1 MKLKPSLFP
10 AILLIALL
18 TIQLLPGCAPSP
30 ERSRLEH
37 IEAIIDE
44 HPDSAMALL
53 DSVDTA
59 ALRSDRD
66 RALYDLLY
74 NLALYKSFN
83 DSLNEESLKF
93 SSNHFTDNKEY
104 SRAAKS
110 YYLLGN
116 LYEARKNFGQSAVS
130 QTKGIEMARKAKD
143 NYALGLCEMSLWAVY
158 GKIYDTNRQIIA
170 AKSAQDAFDKC
181 SRNDWKIYATLNL
194 ATAFNNNGNYDSAII
209 IANEIINDPVNWKDS
224 ILIGSAYET
233 IALSAMDINDSLSIT
248 SYAKALRYNGF
259 SLSSGANENIGVLLS
274 SINQNIIS
282 ESDRYILNEYLS
294 KIDHTPFAVLAK
306 MGKYREAYNAL
317 NKYRIEQDSFIRK
330 MMTRSVDSSVEE
342 YHLQNASLLRSELK
356 ASRILWITSAGVSLF
371 ILLFICIF
379 TYRISKKRKK
389 ERNALITE
397 AEALTNS
404 LKIQTEQNYLL
415 TQSIK
420 ELLSSKL
427 IIVERLCESYD
438 ENDGKRTA
446 KEIKAFIKDVFL
458 NKNTIE
464 NIVKTINRHTD
475 NLIKKFYLCYPKL
488 KEDEY
493 RLYIFSVAG
502 LSASALSLIF
512 DESKEVIYNRKS
524 RLKAKI
530 KNSGLSEC
538 EIFLS
543 YLN

>member
-1 MKLKPSLFP
+1 MRFGSPGGAPSVKLAASAARKVCLPSSMRRAWEWRRRINAPAWAARALLRILCPSASLLLSAGGCSFVVGFCYLCIDLLSLIAQTASPMKLKPSLFP
-10 AILLIALL
+10 AIVFLAVLA
-18 TIQLLPGCAPSP
+18 IQLLPGCTPSP

-37 IEAIIDE
+37 IESIIDE
-44 HPDSAMALL
+44 HPDSAMIML

-294 KIDHTPFAVLAK
+294 KI
-306 MGKYREAYNAL
+306 G
-317 NKYRIEQDSFIRK
+317 
-330 MMTRSVDSSVEE
+330 
-342 YHLQNASLLRSELK
+342 
-356 ASRILWITSAGVSLF
+356 
-371 ILLFICIF
+371 
-379 TYRISKKRKK
+379 
-389 ERNALITE
+389 
-397 AEALTNS
+397 
-404 LKIQTEQNYLL
+404 
-415 TQSIK
+415 
-420 ELLSSKL
+420 
-427 IIVERLCESYD
+427 
-438 ENDGKRTA
+438 
-446 KEIKAFIKDVFL
+446 
-458 NKNTIE
+458 
-464 NIVKTINRHTD
+464 
-475 NLIKKFYLCYPKL
+475 
-488 KEDEY
+488 
-493 RLYIFSVAG
+493 IFS
-502 LSASALSLIF
+502 
-512 DESKEVIYNRKS
+512 
-524 RLKAKI
+524 
-530 KNSGLSEC
+530 
-538 EIFLS
+538 
-543 YLN
+543 